1 MTQRIKFAHTCFS
14 YFWLRSVLLKSVSCI
29 GIFSLLGSNLALAQN
44 TPIDNL
50 IPTNSQAQPQ
60 ATVAPNTKL
69 SNATHARWRIL
80 RQKLYSKQVKPIAVR
95 PVVIRQTNLNRK
107 PEQATIRPV
116 VVQPTKQVT
125 PNLRPVV
132 VGQTNLN
139 RKLETQATIRPVV
152 VQPTNLTALKAKT
165 TQQVKPNPVKPDTIS
180 APDSN
185 GAYID
190 PTEYKIGAT
199 TGYEAPKSVILS
211 ERLTGCK
218 AVVQAKLSGSI
229 CNPAI
234 KRSLRI
240 ARLARSQSGSEF
252 NRNRNTFIAKS
263 GIRPIRVGPI
273 SISASG
279 FRVATNSNQRSVLS
293 YYPSFQPTG
302 QSGSAIKGLMFP
314 LTVPAPITSLFGWRI
329 HPITGDQRFHA
340 GTDLGAPMG
349 TPVLAAY
356 PGSVAVADYMGGYGL
371 TVVLNHN
378 KSTQQTLYGH
388 LSEVLVEP
396 GEWVEQGTLIGRVG
410 STGNSTGPHLHFE
423 TRQLT
428 SEGWVAQDPSVQLES
443 AFAHL
448 LKALQTAQAKEQ
460 TNQG

>member
-1 MTQRIKFAHTCFS
+1 MTQRIKFAHICFS
-14 YFWLRSVLLKSVSCI
+14 HFWLRSALLKSISCV
-29 GIFSLLGSNLALAQN
+29 GIFSLLGSNFALAQVA
-44 TPIDNL
+44 PIDNF
-50 IPTNSQAQPQ
+50 IPTNHSAQPQ
-60 ATVAPNTKL
+60 ATAAPSTMP
-69 SNATHARWRIL
+69 NATQARWRTL
-80 RQKLYSKQVKPIAVR
+80 RQKLYSKQAKPIAVR
-95 PVVIRQTNLNRK
+95 PVVVRQTNLNRK
-107 PEQATIRPV
+107 P
-116 VVQPTKQVT
+116 
-125 PNLRPVV
+125 
-132 VGQTNLN
+132 
-139 RKLETQATIRPVV
+139 ETQATIRPVV
-152 VQPTNLTALKAKT
+152 VRQTNLNRKPETQATTIRPVVVQRTKLSALKAQT
-165 TQQVKPNPVKPDTIS
+165 TKLVKPNPVKPETIS

-199 TGYEAPKSVILS
+199 TGYEAPKSVVLS

-218 AVVQAKLSGSI
+218 AVVQPKLSGSI

-240 ARLARSQSGSEF
+240 SRLARSQSRNEF
-252 NRNRNTFIAKS
+252 NRNRSKLIAT

-279 FRVATNSNQRSVLS
+279 FRVATNSQKRSVLS
-293 YYPSFQPTG
+293 YYPSFQPS
-302 QSGSAIKGLMFP
+302 QSGTAINSLMFP
-314 LTVPAPITSLFGWRI
+314 LTIPAPITSLFGWRI

-340 GTDLGAPMG
+340 GTDLGAPLG

-356 PGSVAVADYMGGYGL
+356 PGSVEVADNMGGYGL

-378 KSTQQTLYGH
+378 KSTQQTLYAH
-388 LSEVLVEP
+388 LSEIFVEP

-428 SEGWVAQDPSVQLES
+428 PEGWVAADPGVQIES
-443 AFAHL
+443 AFANL
-448 LKALQTAQAKEQ
+448 LKALETAQAKQ

>member
-1 MTQRIKFAHTCFS
+1 MTQRTKFAHICFS
-14 YFWLRSVLLKSVSCI
+14 HFWLRSVLLKSISCV
-29 GIFSLLGSNLALAQN
+29 GIFSLLGSNFALAQVA
-44 TPIDNL
+44 PIDNF
-50 IPTNSQAQPQ
+50 IPTNRPAQPQ
-60 ATVAPNTKL
+60 ATAAPSTKL
-69 SNATHARWRIL
+69 PNATQARWRTL
-80 RQKLYSKQVKPIAVR
+80 RQKLYSKQVKPILV
-95 PVVIRQTNLNRK
+95 
-107 PEQATIRPV
+107 
-116 VVQPTKQVT
+116 
-125 PNLRPVV
+125 RPVV

-139 RKLETQATIRPVV
+139 RKLKAKATIRPVVVRQTNLNRKPETQATIRPVV
-152 VQPTNLTALKAKT
+152 VQRTNLSALKPQT
-165 TQQVKPNPVKPDTIS
+165 TKLVKPNSIS

-199 TGYEAPKSVILS
+199 TGYEAPKSVVLS

-218 AVVQAKLSGSI
+218 AVVQPKLSGSI

-240 ARLARSQSGSEF
+240 SRLARSQSRSEL
-252 NRNRNTFIAKS
+252 NRNRSKFIAS
-263 GIRPIRVGPI
+263 GIRPIRVGPL

-279 FRVATNSNQRSVLS
+279 FRVTTNSQKRSVLS
-293 YYPSFQPTG
+293 YYPSFQPSP
-302 QSGSAIKGLMFP
+302 SGTAINSLMFP

-340 GTDLGAPMG
+340 GTDLAAPLG

-356 PGSVAVADYMGGYGL
+356 PGSVEVADNMGGYGL

-378 KSTQQTLYGH
+378 KSTQQTLYAH
-388 LSEVLVEP
+388 LSEIFVEP

-428 SEGWVAQDPSVQLES
+428 PEGWVAADPGVQLES
-443 AFAHL
+443 AFANL
-448 LKALQTAQAKEQ
+448 LKALETAQAKEQ

>member
-1 MTQRIKFAHTCFS
+1 MTQRIKFAHICFS
-14 YFWLRSVLLKSVSCI
+14 HFWLRSVLLKSISCI
-29 GIFSLLGSNLALAQN
+29 GIFSLLGSNFALAQVA
-44 TPIDNL
+44 PIDNL
-50 IPTNSQAQPQ
+50 VPTNRPVQPQ
-60 ATVAPNTKL
+60 ATAAPSTKL
-69 SNATHARWRIL
+69 PNATNARWRTL
-80 RQKLYSKQVKPIAVR
+80 RQKLYSKQVRPLLVR
-95 PVVIRQTNLNRK
+95 PVVVRQTNLNRK
-107 PEQATIRPV
+107 P
-116 VVQPTKQVT
+116 
-125 PNLRPVV
+125 
-132 VGQTNLN
+132 
-139 RKLETQATIRPVV
+139 ETQATIRPVV
-152 VQPTNLTALKAKT
+152 VQRTNLSALKPQT
-165 TQQVKPNPVKPDTIS
+165 TKLVKPNSIS

-199 TGYEAPKSVILS
+199 TGYEAPKSVVLS

-218 AVVQAKLSGSI
+218 AVVQPKLSGSI
-229 CNPAI
+229 CNPAM

-240 ARLARSQSGSEF
+240 ARLARSQSRSEF
-252 NRNRNTFIAKS
+252 NRNRSKFIAT

-279 FRVATNSNQRSVLS
+279 FRVATNSQKRSVLS
-293 YYPSFQPTG
+293 YYPNFQPS
-302 QSGSAIKGLMFP
+302 QSGSTINSLMFP

-340 GTDLGAPMG
+340 GTDLGAPLG

-356 PGSVAVADYMGGYGL
+356 PGSVEVADNMGGYGL

-388 LSEVLVEP
+388 LSEIFVEP

-428 SEGWVAQDPSVQLES
+428 PEGWVAADPGVQLES
-443 AFAHL
+443 AFANL
-448 LKALQTAQAKEQ
+448 LKALETAQAKEQ